1 MSLATQEDGVAAFQG
16 PVPVLRGL
24 RLQQGRHLRARGGLP
39 AARGLRLPGH
49 RGARRGADQVQRERQ
64 PHEYR

>member
-1 MSLATQEDGVAAFQG
+1 MQEDCLAAVQG
-16 PVPVLRGL
+16 PLQVLRGL

-49 RGARRGADQVQRERQ
+49 RGAGRGGDQVQ
-64 PHEYR
+64 HEHDPQHDRFSP